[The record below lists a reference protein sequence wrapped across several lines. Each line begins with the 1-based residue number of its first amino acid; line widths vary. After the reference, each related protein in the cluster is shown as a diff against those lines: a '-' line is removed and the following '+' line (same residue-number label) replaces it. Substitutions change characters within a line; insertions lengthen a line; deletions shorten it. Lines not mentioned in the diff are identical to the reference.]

1 MPELP
6 FPDPELTDGV
16 VSLRAW
22 RASDHAQRF
31 AGFSDPLCQRF
42 SWGSNEPFTEQH
54 QLIWAGGEEEAA
66 RRRGEAIGFAIV
78 DAGDLDRVWGGASL
92 YDIAVAEGRAAVG
105 YWLAG
110 HARGRGRAT
119 RTVRLLAR
127 WAFDG
132 LAVARLELT
141 CGPDNLASQQVA
153 ERSGFT
159 REGLLRSHLPFKGG
173 RRDSVLYSLLPTDS
187 GSR

>member
-1 MPELP
+1 MPELL

-22 RASDHAQRF
+22 RPSDHAQRF

-42 SWGSNEPFTEQH
+42 SWGSSEPFTEQH
-54 QLIWAGGEEEAA
+54 QLSWAGGEEESA
-66 RRRGEAIGFAIV
+66 RLRGEAIGFAIV
-78 DAGDLDRVWGGASL
+78 DAGDLGRVWGGASI
-92 YDIAVAEGRAAVG
+92 YDVAVAEGRAAVG

-110 HARGRGRAT
+110 HARGRGSAT

-127 WAFDG
+127 WAFDD

-141 CGPDNLASQQVA
+141 CGPDNSASQRVA

-173 RRDSVLYSLLPTDS
+173 RRDSVLFSLLPTDPA
-187 GSR
+187 SR

>member
-1 MPELP
+1 MSAVLLGIE
-6 FPDPELTDGV
+6 
-16 VSLRAW
+16 RALH
-22 RASDHAQRF
+22 RAAPVDL
-31 AGFSDPLCQRF
+31 G
-42 SWGSNEPFTEQH
+42 
-54 QLIWAGGEEEAA
+54 
-66 RRRGEAIGFAIV
+66 RRRGGSGANARRGHRV
-78 DAGDLDRVWGGASL
+78 RDRRRRDPTRLWGGASI
-92 YDIAVAEGRAAVG
+92 YDITIAEGRAAVG

-110 HARGRGRAT
+110 HARGRGSAT

-127 WAFDG
+127 WAFDD
-132 LAVARLELT
+132 LSVARLELT

-173 RRDSVLYSLLPTDS
+173 RRDSVLFSLLPTDP

>member
-16 VSLRAW
+16 VTLRAW
-22 RASDHAQRF
+22 RPSDHAQRF

-42 SWGSNEPFTEQH
+42 SWGSSEPFTEQH
-54 QLIWAGGEEEAA
+54 QLSWAGEEEEAA
-66 RRRGEAIGFAIV
+66 RKRGEAIGLAIV
-78 DAGDLDRVWGGASL
+78 DTSDRGRVWGGASI
-92 YDIAVAEGRAAVG
+92 YDFTVAEGRARVG

-110 HARGRGRAT
+110 HARGRGNAT
-119 RTVRLLAR
+119 RTVGLLVR
-127 WAFDG
+127 WAFTE

-141 CGPDNLASQQVA
+141 CGPDNRASQRVA

-159 REGLLRSHLPFKGG
+159 REGLLRAHLPFKGG
-173 RRDSVLYSLLPTDS
+173 RRDSVLFSLLPTDPA
-187 GSR
+187 SR

>member
-1 MPELP
+1 MAQLLFPE
-6 FPDPELTDGV
+6 PELTDGV
-16 VSLRAW
+16 VTLRAW
-22 RASDHAQRF
+22 RPSDHAQRF

-42 SWGSNEPFTEQH
+42 SWGSSEPFSEQH
-54 QLIWAGGEEEAA
+54 PLSWASGEEESA
-66 RRRGEAIGFAIV
+66 RLRGEAIGFAIV
-78 DAGDLDRVWGGASL
+78 DAGDPGRVWGGASI
-92 YDIAVAEGRAAVG
+92 YDVAVPEGRAAVG

-110 HARGRGRAT
+110 HARGRGSAT

-127 WAFDG
+127 WAFGD

-141 CGPDNLASQQVA
+141 CGPDNSASQQVA

-173 RRDSVLYSLLPTDS
+173 RRDSVLFSLLPTDPA
-187 GSR
+187 SR